1 MFNTQSKSTQQHKET
16 GQNLK
21 KNKNGSQER
30 DIQGLSD
37 MNYQAKSLAMIVC
50 SRKVWEFQ
58 QRTGAYKKRK

>member
-37 MNYQAKSLAMIVC
+37 MDYQAKSLAMIVC
-50 SRKVWEFQ
+50 SRKV
-58 QRTGAYKKRK
+58 